1 MLEELEKDLDG
12 EAEHV
17 RRRRWEGGARRSQKP
32 GASLRASSQTV
43 RTPLGTSRGIVWRTD
58 TRLCPKS
65 GCASTFFLPLSGVPR

>member
-12 EAEHV
+12 ETEHV

-43 RTPLGTSRGIVWRTD
+43 LTPLGCSGGLVSRWD
-58 TRLCPKS
+58 TGLCH
-65 GCASTFFLPLSGVPR
+65 